1 MSKTPLHR
9 RSDRADRRP
18 APAARL
24 LGAFVAGAILAL
36 AALSPSGA
44 AAQETPAEKRERP
57 DTLTV
62 MTYNVLYATPDEG
75 TVRAIRA
82 ADPDIVGLQEVSEPR
97 LRHIARE
104 LGYYYHH
111 NGDHEASFE
120 QDTGLL
126 SRYPISRPTRYGAT
140 IYLTVDD
147 PIHVFNVHLTPYPYE
162 PYRLRDDSMNVEEAV
177 ASARFSRFP
186 EIQPVLEAMQDPLE
200 SGAPVFLVGDFNE
213 PSHLDWTEA
222 AAEAGLH
229 LGLSVEW
236 PTSKAITRHGL
247 TDAWREVHP
256 DETERPAPTWT
267 TLDDDPDEVHDRI
280 DIIYFDG
287 DSVEALDAFTLGHD
301 ENEPATDRAVEG
313 YPSDHRSVVGVFGL

>member
-1 MSKTPLHR
+1 MSSTSLRRHTAVPRPTPVVR
-9 RSDRADRRP
+9 R
-18 APAARL
+18 AAVL
-24 LGAFVAGAILAL
+24 VAGALFVL
-36 AALSPSGA
+36 AALSPSVA
-44 AAQETPAEKRERP
+44 AGQDTPAEPRERP

-62 MTYNVLYATPDEG
+62 MTYNVLYATPDGG

-82 ADPDIVGLQEVSEPR
+82 ADADVVGLQEVSEPR

-147 PIHVFNVHLTPYPYE
+147 PIRVLNVHLTPYPYE
-162 PYRLRDDSMNVEEAV
+162 PYRLRDDSMSIEEAV

-186 EIQPVLEAMQDPLE
+186 EIEPVLEAIQEPLE
-200 SGAPVFLVGDFNE
+200 SGIPVFLVGDFNE

-229 LGLSVEW
+229 LGMSVDW
-236 PTSKAITRHGL
+236 PTSQVVTRHGL
-247 TDAWREVHP
+247 TDTWRAVHP
-256 DETERPAPTWT
+256 DEVERPGATWT
-267 TLDDDPDEVHDRI
+267 TLDNGPDEVHDRI
-280 DIIYFDG
+280 DIIYFGG

-301 ENEPATDRAVEG
+301 TDEPATDRAVDG